1 MRFYYFNSTHWDR
14 EWYISKDAF
23 RYGLVKMFGK
33 LLDIFKTDRNFKKFT
48 FDGQTI
54 VLEDILEIRPEW
66 RQEIQSLISQ
76 GKLNVGPWYVMPD
89 EFLVSGEAIIRN
101 LLIGRNISR
110 SFGAEPWPV
119 GYVCDIFGHFGQ
131 LPQIM
136 SGFGLKGIVAWR
148 GIPYNAEAFLLWEA
162 PDGTKMPLLHLM
174 PRNGYGSFSMEVR
187 GLKDTPMDEEKFKT
201 RLKEWLGDY
210 EKFYGD
216 RIVLADGLDHTE
228 PNHDTM
234 KMLRWIQECYPTSE
248 IIHDDFTCL
257 FANEYQNWEKLP
269 VIKNELISPIAPVR
283 NGGYQISSTLSSRY
297 DIKQAN
303 DRCENTLENE
313 IEPMLAEAAVNG
325 NTDSLPFLNHAWK
338 HLIQN
343 HAHDSICGCSPDIIH
358 RHMLPRFEEVMTIAN
373 EIKREHIW
381 QDFERITN
389 KMRWE
394 VLHSDFYDDWDKCLA
409 HCDEDGGYT
418 LRIYNPLP
426 WQIKKVS
433 KFEIAFP
440 TAKPYKTQHATQP
453 FSPESTY
460 TFEIFDTQNNR
471 IDYKIDKIVRSEHR
485 ILAIGTYRAFNV
497 YDVVATLDLR
507 PSGWTE
513 YKIRPVDH
521 PVRNLRSLLN
531 GRRSA
536 SNGIIALKIND
547 NGTFDVTDLRSNV
560 TYAGQNDY
568 RCHRDIGNGWAFVEP
583 VGGEITT
590 GGYLK
595 SIRIVHDSSERA
607 EFEIVRAFD
616 IPSEMIFKGG
626 VYQDFKG
633 FFASDEII
641 TQEIKTFVALDR
653 DSDSLQIRTE
663 IDNKLKDIRLQLVIP
678 TGIAGNYFANQQ
690 FTTVYRQP
698 GRIAAL
704 ESESYQEP
712 ESPDK
717 NFEGIIGKRNE
728 SGGVVFIG
736 KEGLHEC
743 GCLAENG
750 GDLTVTLYRS
760 FRRTVMSDGEVEGQ
774 LNKKLTFAY
783 LLKCI
788 TPDCTMTE
796 LNHLRKE
803 LQIFPAITHLV
814 PDYLIQEHTDGS
826 FMQLDGDLTF
836 SALKTADSDDAHML
850 VLRLYN
856 PDKETRKATVKFAKE
871 FKEAYLCR
879 IDETV
884 QCPIDYDND
893 KQLTVSA
900 APYQIITI
908 KLTFKR

>member
-1 MRFYYFNSTHWDR
+1 MA
-14 EWYISKDAF
+14 KDAF
-23 RYGLVKMFGK
+23 RFGLVKMFGK
-33 LLDIFKTDRNFKKFT
+33 LLDIFKTDKEFKKFT

-66 RQEIQSLISQ
+66 RKEMQDLISG

-101 LLIGRNISR
+101 LLIGRQISS
-110 SFGAEPWPV
+110 SFSAAPWPV
-119 GYVCDIFGHFGQ
+119 AYVCDIFGHFGQ

-136 SGFGLKGIVAWR
+136 SGFGFKGIVAWR
-148 GIPYNAEAFLLWEA
+148 GIPYNAEAFLLWES

-187 GLKDTPMDEEKFKT
+187 GLKDIPMDEEKFKA
-201 RLKEWLGDY
+201 RLKEWFEDCK
-210 EKFYGD
+210 KFYGD
-216 RIVLADGLDHTE
+216 SIVLTDALDHVE
-228 PNHDTM
+228 PNHDTV
-234 KMLRWIQECYPTSE
+234 KMLNWIQECYPDSE
-248 IIHDDFTCL
+248 IIHDDFTRL
-257 FANEYQNWEKLP
+257 FADEYQNREKLP
-269 VIKNELISPIAPVR
+269 VVKNELIHPIEPVR
-283 NGGYQISSTLSSRY
+283 NGGCQISSTLSSRY

-313 IEPMLAEAAVNG
+313 IEPMLAAAAVNG
-325 NTDSLPFLNHAWK
+325 DTENLPFLNHAWK

-343 HAHDSICGCSPDIIH
+343 HAHDSICGCSPDIVH

-381 QDFERITN
+381 QDFERITG
-389 KMRWE
+389 KMRWD
-394 VLHSDFYDDWDKCLA
+394 VLHSDFHDDREKSLA
-409 HCDEDGGYT
+409 YCDEEGNYT

-440 TAKPYKTQHATQP
+440 AAKPYKTQHATHP

-460 TFEIFDTQNNR
+460 TFEIFDEKNNK

-485 ILAIGTYRAFNV
+485 TLAIGTSRVFNV
-497 YDVVATLDLR
+497 YDTVAALDLR

-531 GRRSA
+531 GRRSG
-536 SNGIIALKIND
+536 SNGIISLKIND
-547 NGTFDVTDLRSNV
+547 NGTFDITDLRSNV

-568 RCHRDIGNGWAFVEP
+568 RWHRDIGDGWGFVEP

-616 IPSEMIFKGG
+616 IPAEMIFKGG

-633 FFASDEII
+633 FFASDKII

-653 DSDSLQIRTE
+653 CSDALQIRTE
-663 IDNKLKDIRLQLVIP
+663 IDNKLKDIRLQLVVP
-678 TGIAGNYFANQQ
+678 TDIAGNYFANQQ
-690 FTTVYRQP
+690 FTTVYRQA

-728 SGGVVFIG
+728 AGGLVFIG
-736 KEGLHEC
+736 REGLHEC
-743 GCLAENG
+743 GCLAENE
-750 GDLTVTLYRS
+750 GDLTITLYRS
-760 FRRTVMSDGEVEGQ
+760 FRRTVMRDGEVEGQ

-783 LLKCI
+783 LLKCL
-788 TPDCTMTE
+788 TPKCTMTE

-803 LQIFPAITHLV
+803 LQILPAITHLV
-814 PDYLIQEHTDGS
+814 PGHLIQEHTDES

-836 SALKTADSDDAHML
+836 SALKTADNGTGKTL
-850 VLRLYN
+850 ILRLYN
-856 PDKETRKATVKFAKE
+856 PEKESRNAVIRFAIPFKAAE
-871 FKEAYLCR
+871 LCR
-879 IDETV
+879 IDETILH
-884 QCPIDYDND
+884 PIASDNAG
-893 KQLTVSA
+893 QLTVNA
-900 APYQIITI
+900 APAQIITI
-908 KLTFKR
+908 KFTF

>member
-1 MRFYYFNSTHWDR
+1 MKFYYFNSTHWDR
-14 EWYISKDAF
+14 EWYMSKDAF
-23 RYGLVKMFGK
+23 RYGLVRMFSK
-33 LLDIFKTDRNFKKFT
+33 LLDIFKTNKDFKKFT

-66 RQEIQSLISQ
+66 RQEMQSLIAK
-76 GKLNVGPWYVMPD
+76 GNLNVGPWYVMPD

-101 LLIGRNISR
+101 LLIGRQISR

-119 GYVCDIFGHFGQ
+119 AYVCDIFGHFGQ

-136 SGFGLKGIVAWR
+136 AGFNITGIVAWR
-148 GIPYNAEAFLLWEA
+148 GIPYNAEAFLLWES
-162 PDGTKMPLLHLM
+162 PDGTKMPLLHFM

-187 GLKDTPMDEEKFKT
+187 GLKDTPIDEEKFKT

-210 EKFYGD
+210 EKFYGEK
-216 RIVLADGLDHTE
+216 IVLADALDHTE
-228 PNHDTM
+228 PNHDTI
-234 KMLRWIQECYPTSE
+234 KMLNWIQECYPDSE
-248 IIHDDFTCL
+248 IIHDDFIRL
-257 FANEYQNWEKLP
+257 FTDEFQNREKLP
-269 VIKNELISPIAPVR
+269 VIKNELISPIEPVR

-313 IEPMLAEAAVNG
+313 IEPMLAEAAVNED
-325 NTDSLPFLNHAWK
+325 TESLPFLNHAWK

-373 EIKREHIW
+373 EIKREHMW
-381 QDFERITN
+381 QDFERITG

-394 VLHSDFYDDWDKCLA
+394 ILHSDFYDDWDKCLA
-409 HCDEDGGYT
+409 NCDENGNYT

-426 WQIKKVS
+426 WNIKKVS
-433 KFEIAFP
+433 EFEIAFP

-453 FSPESTY
+453 FSSESTY
-460 TFEIFDTQNNR
+460 TFEIFDEKNNKV
-471 IDYKIDKIVRSEHR
+471 DYKINNIIRSEHR
-485 ILAIGTYRAFNV
+485 VLAIGTYRGFNV
-497 YDVVATLDLR
+497 YNIVAEVDLR

-521 PVRNLRSLLN
+521 PVRNLRSLLT
-531 GRRSA
+531 GRHSA
-536 SNGIIALKIND
+536 SNGIISLKIND
-547 NGTFDVTDLRSNV
+547 NGTFDITDLRSGSIF
-560 TYAGQNDY
+560 AGQNDY
-568 RCHRDIGNGWAFVEP
+568 RWHRDIGNGWAFVEP
-583 VGGEITT
+583 IGGEVTT

-616 IPSEMIFKGG
+616 IPAEIIFKGG

-633 FFASDEII
+633 FFASDKII

-653 DSDSLQIRTE
+653 NNDALQIRTE
-663 IDNKLKDIRLQLVIP
+663 LDNKLKDIRLQLVVP
-678 TGIAGNYFANQQ
+678 TDITDEYFANQQ

-698 GRIAAL
+698 GRICNI
-704 ESESYQEP
+704 ESENYQEP

-717 NFEGIIGKRNE
+717 NFEGIIGKRNNK
-728 SGGVVFIG
+728 GGLVFIG

-743 GCLAENG
+743 GCLAENE
-750 GDLTVTLYRS
+750 GDLTVTLFRS

-774 LNKKLTFAY
+774 LNKPLSFKY

-803 LQIFPAITHLV
+803 LQTLPVTTHLV
-814 PDYLIQEHTDGS
+814 PDYLIIEHTDGS

-836 SALKTADSDDAHML
+836 SALKTADNGNKNSL
-850 VLRLYN
+850 ILRLYN
-856 PDKETRKATVKFAKE
+856 PEKESRNATVKFAKTIKQAE
-871 FKEAYLCR
+871 RCH

-884 QCPIDYDND
+884 QHSIEFKNNTLLV
-893 KQLTVSA
+893 KA

-908 KLTFKR
+908 KLTF